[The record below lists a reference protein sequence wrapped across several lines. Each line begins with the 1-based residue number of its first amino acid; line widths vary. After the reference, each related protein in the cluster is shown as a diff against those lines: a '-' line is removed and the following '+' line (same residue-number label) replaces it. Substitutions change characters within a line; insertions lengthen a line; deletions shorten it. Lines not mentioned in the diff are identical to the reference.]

1 MSDDTRTRG
10 NSWRL
15 LIGAPLTFVVFFV
28 GSMVLDWRTLPL
40 GTNLGGSLLD
50 ATYYTRG
57 LRSFGEVVLFF
68 AFRWLALNPHFTH
81 HRVNERLP
89 FTILEVQ
96 PTPTEVVQQQNQ
108 G

>member
-50 ATYYTRG
+50 ATYYT
-57 LRSFGEVVLFF
+57 VVF
-68 AFRWLALNPHFTH
+68 AVL
-81 HRVNERLP
+81 ERL
-89 FTILEVQ
+89 FSFSRSD
-96 PTPTEVVQQQNQ
+96 
-108 G
+108 GWR